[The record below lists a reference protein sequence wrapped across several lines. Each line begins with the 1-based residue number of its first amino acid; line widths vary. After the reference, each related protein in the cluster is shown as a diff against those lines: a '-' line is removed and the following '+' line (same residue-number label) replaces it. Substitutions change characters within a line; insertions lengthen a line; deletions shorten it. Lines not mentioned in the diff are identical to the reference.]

1 MPTWGLDRRTT
12 PGVDQGESQ
21 LRQDVWAVGGGWTG
35 AEGWEA
41 SSMAKSTR
49 LFDYSVNAMI
59 PEPYEL
65 FDFEKGSD
73 KLFFIGT
80 TWIVLF
86 LFLL

>member
-1 MPTWGLDRRTT
+1 MGAVRRKPAQWQNPLDSCFTR
-12 PGVDQGESQ
+12 
-21 LRQDVWAVGGGWTG
+21 
-35 AEGWEA
+35 
-41 SSMAKSTR
+41 SS
-49 LFDYSVNAMI
+49 AMI